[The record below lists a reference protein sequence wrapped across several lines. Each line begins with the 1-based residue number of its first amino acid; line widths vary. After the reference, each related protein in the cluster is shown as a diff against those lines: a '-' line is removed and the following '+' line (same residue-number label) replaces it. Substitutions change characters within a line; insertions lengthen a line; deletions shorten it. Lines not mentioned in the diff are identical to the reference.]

1 MKTKLFTTITV
12 ISMLIIA
19 LVSCSE
25 LDEVGHVMFRSDEVY
40 VIMGDPDTDMKC
52 VMLTVYTASYD
63 KDAESAT
70 RAYAELLISGYQPP
84 PHPEKEFF
92 DDMGKLL
99 ESGDRLAEA
108 ARHMGKGECRSEVI
122 REAGALKE
130 LRMEIERKYLTT
142 KEENIWR

>member
-1 MKTKLFTTITV
+1 MKRTHRREFVMNDEEAADLTSKARAACMTESGLIR
-12 ISMLIIA
+12 ML
-19 LVSCSE
+19 V
-25 LDEVGHVMFRSDEVY
+25 
-40 VIMGDPDTDMKC
+40 
-52 VMLTVYTASYD
+52 
-63 KDAESAT
+63 
-70 RAYAELLISGYQPP
+70 SGYQPP
-84 PHPEKEFF
+84 PHPDKEFF

-130 LRMEIERKYLTT
+130 LRMEFERKYLTT